1 MKHHSY
7 VFLDYEGE
15 SLLWRPN
22 EIEKI
27 LLNRNGQ
34 HGTLIITL
42 AARAREFSYNP
53 NLLSKYA
60 LLAEKYSQL
69 GICVV
74 AGHPAYSSVDGSRS
88 SQMCLLRMT
97 RTLREITSAP
107 LFLGTEKLP
116 SNYAAALAKKYS
128 LIPFWLKS
136 ESLPRD
142 IAGYQTTLPNNG
154 PCAVY
159 SPIALVDDAS
169 IILKKL
175 IGYILRRDTT
185 IRQLRRN
192 DIQPEEVKGV
202 LEGGGTLSN
211 AVESLLCS
219 RLRELAI
226 FGSSIT
232 QQLHQLC
239 HWGASIIV
247 GFPCL
252 QENIFDTIS
261 RFGASYESQLESS
274 QS

>member
-42 AARAREFSYNP
+42 AARARELSYNSI
-53 NLLSKYA
+53 LLSEYA
-60 LLAEKYSQL
+60 LLAEEYSQL

-74 AGHPAYSSVDGSRS
+74 AGHPAYSSVDGSLS
-88 SQMCLLRMT
+88 SQMGLLRMT
-97 RTLREITSAP
+97 RALREMTSAP

-116 SNYAAALAKKYS
+116 RSYAAALAKNYS
-128 LIPFWLKS
+128 LIPFLLKS
-136 ESLPRD
+136 ETLPRD
-142 IAGYQTTLPNNG
+142 IAGYRTNLPNNG

-159 SPIALVDDAS
+159 SPMALVDDAS

-185 IRQLRRN
+185 IQQLRKN
-192 DIQPEEVKGV
+192 NIQPEEVKGV
-202 LEGGGTLSN
+202 IEEGGTLSK
-211 AVESLLCS
+211 AVERLLCS

-247 GFPCL
+247 GFPCI

-261 RFGASYESQLESS
+261 RFGASCDSQHKSS
-274 QS
+274 QN